1 MYADGV
7 SVIMKK
13 TEGIMEYTVTV
24 NSLEQT
30 EKLLDEAWE
39 LAKKLP
45 ENQEYLNMPWFT
57 REYQLTL
64 AFAGSAAS
72 ANGKEL
78 TDSWVD
84 ECLKDHIEDMKKIL
98 RTMK

>member
-1 MYADGV
+1 
-7 SVIMKK
+7 
-13 TEGIMEYTVTV
+13 MEYTVTV
-24 NSLEQT
+24 TSFEQT
-30 EKLLDEAWE
+30 ERLLDEAWE
-39 LAKKLP
+39 LAQILP
-45 ENQEYLNMPWFT
+45 ENQSYIGMPWFT

-84 ECLKDHIEDMKKIL
+84 ECLKDHIADMKKIL
-98 RTMK
+98 RTGR